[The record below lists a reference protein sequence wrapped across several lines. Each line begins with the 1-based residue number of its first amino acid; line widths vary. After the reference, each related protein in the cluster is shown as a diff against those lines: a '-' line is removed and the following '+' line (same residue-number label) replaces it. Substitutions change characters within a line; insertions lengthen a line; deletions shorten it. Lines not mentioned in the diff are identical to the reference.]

1 MGQFMPHNIPR
12 SRSTGA
18 PYGVIEC
25 KNRTIAMERI
35 GRYEIVSELG
45 RGAMGVVYRAR
56 DPKIGRE
63 VAVKTIRLGNHADPS
78 EIGELRLRLFREAQS
93 AGRLSHP
100 GIVTIFDVDEK
111 DGLAFITMELVEGE
125 QLSHSRAS
133 RLEIG
138 RKIEFLNELL
148 GMAGSALD
156 YAHSRG
162 IVHRDI
168 KPANIMVTQSGIK
181 LMDFG
186 VAHIASSQLTR
197 TGTMVGTPNYMSPEQ
212 VRGDPVDGR
221 SDQFSLAVIVYELL
235 TGKKPFDTGNVTSTI
250 YRLVNQDP
258 DAPRRLEPSISP
270 ELERVLLRA
279 MSKDPAKRF
288 GSCGAFAKAF
298 ASMPRMPTQNAAA
311 PAEIRREP
319 SSDGDETV
327 ADVPSPVV
335 VVADETLASSP
346 THRLP
351 DSTRQIPRGRK
362 LNRTLDPSESR
373 EPARPGGARWPF
385 VIFVLLLVAV
395 GTLSVLLVRYPGLL
409 EDPQTLVDAMLG
421 AEQLSSEPTQT
432 AEPGP
437 IETISASP
445 PLESVVPVSDP
456 VEVANGPAIEVP
468 APASTSTET
477 ANEQSGAGDGVED
490 AREFQPDGQTR
501 LAFETAVV
509 TFTSFADGVQVSVDE
524 NPEWRCVTPC
534 APMEL
539 PVGEHSVVA
548 NREGYGLQRRT
559 ITVDQ
564 AGMTVDLWLEPRQSA
579 LVIGSDP
586 TGGKIFVDG
595 RDTGKVTANQ
605 VFVSP
610 GRHSIRIVKGSLE
623 ASRTIDVQANE
634 TQYLDFRLGTN

>member
-1 MGQFMPHNIPR
+1 MHHNIPR
-12 SRSTGA
+12 RPITA
-18 PYGVIEC
+18 VADTVIEC

-63 VAVKTIRLGNHADPS
+63 VAVKTIRLGNHADAS

-125 QLSHSRAS
+125 QLSRSRAAS
-133 RLEIG
+133 LEIG
-138 RKIEFLNELL
+138 PKIAFLNELL

-168 KPANIMVTQSGIK
+168 KPANIMVTESGIK
-181 LMDFG
+181 IMDFG

-250 YRLVNQDP
+250 YRLVNEDP
-258 DAPRRLEPSISP
+258 HAPRTLAPNVSP

-288 GSCGAFAKAF
+288 SSCGAFARAF
-298 ASMPRMPTQNAAA
+298 ASTPRMPTQSAA
-311 PAEIRREP
+311 PPAESPREP
-319 SSDGDETV
+319 NSDEDETA
-327 ADVPSPVV
+327 ADVSSPVV
-335 VVADETLASSP
+335 VLADETLASSP
-346 THRLP
+346 ARRLP
-351 DSTRQIPRGRK
+351 DSTRQIPRGRR
-362 LNRTLDPSESR
+362 LNRTLDPAQPR
-373 EPARPGGARWPF
+373 EPARPGGSRWPV
-385 VIFVLLLVAV
+385 VIFVLLLVAI

-409 EDPQTLVDAMLG
+409 EDPQTFIDAILG
-421 AEQLSSEPTQT
+421 TDLSSPQP
-432 AEPGP
+432 A
-437 IETISASP
+437 
-445 PLESVVPVSDP
+445 VPVEPEPASLVAVPPALAVEVPVADP
-456 VEVANGPAIEVP
+456 VEVGTAPSSEVLAPVAEPAEIAQEK
-468 APASTSTET
+468 
-477 ANEQSGAGDGVED
+477 SGAGDED
-490 AREFQPDGQTR
+490 FPASQANPQAQ
-501 LAFETAVV
+501 LASTMALV
-509 TFTSFADGVQVSVDE
+509 TFTSFVDRVQVSVDE
-524 NPEWRCVTPC
+524 NPAWRCVTPC
-534 APMEL
+534 EPMQL

-559 ITVDQ
+559 ITVNQ
-564 AGMTVDLWLEPRQSA
+564 GNMTLDLWLEPRQSA
-579 LVIGSDP
+579 LVIGSEP
-586 TGGKIFVDG
+586 TGAKIFVDG
-595 RDTGKVTANQ
+595 RDTGKVTANR

-623 ASRTIDVQANE
+623 ASRTIEVQASE
-634 TQYLDFRLGTN
+634 TQHLNFRLGTN

>member
-1 MGQFMPHNIPR
+1 MPHNIPR
-12 SRSTGA
+12 SLITAVADS
-18 PYGVIEC
+18 VIEC

-63 VAVKTIRLGNHADPS
+63 VAVKTIRLGNHADAS

-100 GIVTIFDVDEK
+100 GIVTIFDIDER
-111 DGLAFITMELVEGE
+111 DGLTFITMELVEGE
-125 QLSHSRAS
+125 QLSDSRAAS
-133 RLEIG
+133 LEIG
-138 RKIEFLNELL
+138 PKIEFLNELL

-168 KPANIMVTQSGIK
+168 KPANIMVTESGIK
-181 LMDFG
+181 IMDFG

-235 TGKKPFDTGNVTSTI
+235 TGRKPFDTGNVTSTI
-250 YRLVNQDP
+250 YRLVNEDP
-258 DAPRRLEPSISP
+258 DTPRTLAPGISP

-279 MSKDPAKRF
+279 MSKDPANRF
-288 GSCGAFAKAF
+288 GSCGAFARAF
-298 ASMPRMPTQNAAA
+298 ASTPRMPTRSAVPSAGIA
-311 PAEIRREP
+311 REP

-327 ADVPSPVV
+327 ADVPAPVV
-335 VVADETLASSP
+335 VVADETVASVP
-346 THRLP
+346 PRRLP
-351 DSTRQIPRGRK
+351 DSTRQIPRGRTPD
-362 LNRTLDPSESR
+362 RTLDPAQSR
-373 EPARPGGARWPF
+373 GPARPGEARWP
-385 VIFVLLLVAV
+385 VAIFVLLLVAI
-395 GTLSVLLVRYPGLL
+395 GTLSVLLVRYPGLI
-409 EDPQTLVDAMLG
+409 EDPRTLIDAILG
-421 AEQLSSEPTQT
+421 TDRSSSQPAEA
-432 AEPGP
+432 AEPEP
-437 IETISASP
+437 ASTGAVPP
-445 PLESVVPVSDP
+445 PLEVEVPVSDA
-456 VEVANGPAIEVP
+456 VEVGNAPGAEVP
-468 APASTSTET
+468 APAGARAGVAEEEI
-477 ANEQSGAGDGVED
+477 AAGDGGED
-490 AREFQPDGQTR
+490 APGSQPVPQAR
-501 LAFETAVV
+501 LASTTALV
-509 TFTSFADGVQVSVDE
+509 TFTSFVDGVQVSVDE

-534 APMEL
+534 EPMQL

-559 ITVDQ
+559 ISVNQGD
-564 AGMTVDLWLEPRQSA
+564 MTLDLWLEPRQSA

-623 ASRTIDVQANE
+623 ASRTIEVQASE
-634 TQYLDFRLGTN
+634 TRHLNFRLGTN

>member
-1 MGQFMPHNIPR
+1 MTHNIAR
-12 SRSTGA
+12 SLITVMSGS
-18 PYGVIEC
+18 VIEC
-25 KNRTIAMERI
+25 KNHTIAMERI

-63 VAVKTIRLGNHADPS
+63 VAVKTIRLGNHADAS

-125 QLSHSRAS
+125 QLSNSRAAS
-133 RLEIG
+133 LEIG
-138 RKIEFLNELL
+138 PKIEFLNELL

-168 KPANIMVTQSGIK
+168 KPANIMVTESGIK
-181 LMDFG
+181 IMDFG

-235 TGKKPFDTGNVTSTI
+235 TGRKPFETGNVTSTI
-250 YRLVNQDP
+250 YRLVNEDP
-258 DAPRRLEPSISP
+258 HAPRTLAPSISP
-270 ELERVLLRA
+270 ALERVLLRA

-288 GSCGAFAKAF
+288 GSCGAFARAF
-298 ASMPRMPTQNAAA
+298 ASTPRMPTQNAAGS
-311 PAEIRREP
+311 AEIPGEP

-335 VVADETLASSP
+335 VIADATPASSP
-346 THRLP
+346 TRRLP
-351 DSTRQIPRGRK
+351 DPTRQIPHGRRP
-362 LNRTLDPSESR
+362 NRTLDPTRS
-373 EPARPGGARWPF
+373 GGSRWP
-385 VIFVLLLVAV
+385 VAIFVLLLVAI

-409 EDPQTLVDAMLG
+409 ENPQTLVDAILG
-421 AEQLSSEPTQT
+421 TDRSSSGPPAAGEP
-432 AEPGP
+432 E
-437 IETISASP
+437 SAPTVAVP
-445 PLESVVPVSDP
+445 PVLEVEVPVS
-456 VEVANGPAIEVP
+456 EPAEADSVPGAEVP
-468 APASTSTET
+468 APAVTPAEVGKD
-477 ANEQSGAGDGVED
+477 ESGAGDGVED
-490 AREFQPDGQTR
+490 VHESQPDSQTQ
-501 LAFETAVV
+501 LASSMALV
-509 TFTSFADGVQVSVDE
+509 TFTSFVDGVQVSVDE

-534 APMEL
+534 EPMQL

-559 ITVDQ
+559 ITVHQ
-564 AGMTVDLWLEPRQSA
+564 GGMTLDLWLEPRQSA

-623 ASRTIDVQANE
+623 ASRTIDVQASE
-634 TQYLDFRLGTN
+634 TQYLNFRLGTN

>member
-1 MGQFMPHNIPR
+1 MLHNIPR
-12 SRSTGA
+12 SPITAVADS
-18 PYGVIEC
+18 VIEC

-63 VAVKTIRLGNHADPS
+63 VAVKTIRLGNHADAS

-100 GIVTIFDVDEK
+100 GIVTIFDVDER

-125 QLSHSRAS
+125 QLSDSRAAS
-133 RLEIG
+133 LEIG
-138 RKIEFLNELL
+138 PKIEFLNELL

-168 KPANIMVTQSGIK
+168 KPANIMVTESGIK
-181 LMDFG
+181 IMDFG

-235 TGKKPFDTGNVTSTI
+235 TGKKPFDAGNVTSTI
-250 YRLVNQDP
+250 YRLVNEDP
-258 DAPRRLEPSISP
+258 DTPRTLAPGISP

-288 GSCGAFAKAF
+288 GSCGAFARAF
-298 ASMPRMPTQNAAA
+298 ASTPRMPAQSAA
-311 PAEIRREP
+311 PSAGIARGP

-335 VVADETLASSP
+335 VVADETVAGVP
-346 THRLP
+346 PRRLP
-351 DSTRQIPRGRK
+351 DSTRQIPRGRR
-362 LNRTLDPSESR
+362 LNRTLDPAQSR
-373 EPARPGGARWPF
+373 EPARPGGSRWPV
-385 VIFVLLLVAV
+385 VIFVLLLVAI
-395 GTLSVLLVRYPGLL
+395 GTLSVLLVRYPGLI
-409 EDPQTLVDAMLG
+409 EDPRTLIDALLG
-421 AEQLSSEPTQT
+421 TAPSSSQPAEA

-437 IETISASP
+437 DSSGPVPP
-445 PLESVVPVSDP
+445 PLNVELPVSDP
-456 VEVANGPAIEVP
+456 VEVASAPRAEVP
-468 APASTSTET
+468 APAV
-477 ANEQSGAGDGVED
+477 APAGVAEQGSAAGDGGED
-490 AREFQPDGQTR
+490 APGSQPVPQAG
-501 LAFETAVV
+501 LASTMALV
-509 TFTSFADGVQVSVDE
+509 TFTSFVDGVQVSVDE

-534 APMEL
+534 APMQL

-559 ITVDQ
+559 ITVNQGD
-564 AGMTVDLWLEPRQSA
+564 MTLDLWLEPRQSA

-623 ASRTIDVQANE
+623 ASRTIEVQASE
-634 TQYLDFRLGTN
+634 TRHLNFRLGTN

>member
-1 MGQFMPHNIPR
+1 MTHNIPR
-12 SRSTGA
+12 SRNTWA
-18 PYGVIEC
+18 ADGVIEC
-25 KNRTIAMERI
+25 KNRTIGMERI

-78 EIGELRLRLFREAQS
+78 EIGDLRLRLFREAQS

-111 DGLAFITMELVEGE
+111 DGLTFITMELVEGE
-125 QLSHSRAS
+125 QLSHSRAA

-168 KPANIMVTQSGIK
+168 KPANIMVTESGIK
-181 LMDFG
+181 IMDFG

-250 YRLVNQDP
+250 YRLVNADP
-258 DAPRRLEPSISP
+258 DGPRTLVPGISP

-298 ASMPRMPTQNAAA
+298 ASTPRMPAQSLTG
-311 PAEIRREP
+311 PTEFPREP
-319 SSDGDETV
+319 SSDGDETA

-335 VVADETLASSP
+335 VVADETLASG
-346 THRLP
+346 HARRLP
-351 DSTRQIPRGRK
+351 DSTRRIPRGRSP
-362 LNRTLDPSESR
+362 NRALDPSELHG
-373 EPARPGGARWPF
+373 PPRPGGARWP
-385 VIFVLLLVAV
+385 VAIFVLLLVAV
-395 GTLSVLLVRYPGLL
+395 GTLSVLLVRYPGLV
-409 EDPQTLVDAMLG
+409 EDPQALVDAILG
-421 AEQLSSEPTQT
+421 TEQPSLEPAAQAESEPGATV
-432 AEPGP
+432 AAP
-437 IETISASP
+437 SP
-445 PLESVVPVSDP
+445 PE
-456 VEVANGPAIEVP
+456 AEVP
-468 APASTSTET
+468 AFGPTE
-477 ANEQSGAGDGVED
+477 AGSGPVADVLLPELAPTEIADEESRAGDVPGV
-490 AREFQPDGQTR
+490 QPGSR
-501 LAFETAVV
+501 SESVSNMALV
-509 TFTSFADGVQVSVDE
+509 TFTSFVDGVQVSVDE
-524 NPEWRCVTPC
+524 NPEWRCITPC
-534 APMEL
+534 EPMQL

-548 NREGYGLQRRT
+548 NRQGYGLQRRT
-559 ITVDQ
+559 ITVSQ
-564 AGMTVDLWLEPRQSA
+564 AGMTLDLWLEPRQSA

-586 TGGKIFVDG
+586 AGGKIFIDG

-610 GRHSIRIVKGSLE
+610 GRHLIRIVKGSLE
-623 ASRTIDVQANE
+623 ASRTIDVQTSE
-634 TQYLDFRLGTN
+634 TQYLNFRLGTN

>member
-1 MGQFMPHNIPR
+1 
-12 SRSTGA
+12 
-18 PYGVIEC
+18 
-25 KNRTIAMERI
+25 MERI

-63 VAVKTIRLGNHADPS
+63 VAVKTIRLGNHADAS
-78 EIGELRLRLFREAQS
+78 EIGELRRRLFREAQS

-100 GIVTIFDVDEK
+100 GIVTIFDVDEE

-125 QLSHSRAS
+125 QLSHSRAAS
-133 RLEIG
+133 LEIG
-138 RKIEFLNELL
+138 PKIGFLNELL
-148 GMAGSALD
+148 GMAGAALD

-162 IVHRDI
+162 IIHRDI
-168 KPANIMVTQSGIK
+168 KPANIMVTEGGIK
-181 LMDFG
+181 IMDFG

-235 TGKKPFDTGNVTSTI
+235 TGRKPFDTGNVTSTI
-250 YRLVNQDP
+250 YRLVNEDP
-258 DAPRRLEPSISP
+258 DAPRTLAPSISR

-298 ASMPRMPTQNAAA
+298 ASAPRMPTHGAARR
-311 PAEIRREP
+311 AEIPGEP

-335 VVADETLASSP
+335 VAADETLASSP
-346 THRLP
+346 TRRLP
-351 DSTRQIPRGRK
+351 DSTRQIPHGRS
-362 LNRTLDPSESR
+362 LNRTLDPARSR
-373 EPARPGGARWPF
+373 EPARPGGSGWPV
-385 VIFVLLLVAV
+385 VIFVLLLAAI

-409 EDPQTLVDAMLG
+409 EDPQTLVDAILG
-421 AEQLSSEPTQT
+421 TNQSSAEPTAP

-437 IETISASP
+437 AP
-445 PLESVVPVSDP
+445 PLAVPPALEVEVPVSDP
-456 VEVANGPAIEVP
+456 IAPDSVPRTEVP
-468 APASTSTET
+468 APAVVPAGNAEAET
-477 ANEQSGAGDGVED
+477 GAGDGAED
-490 AREFQPDGQTR
+490 VPEFQSDSQIQ
-501 LAFETAVV
+501 LASTMALV
-509 TFTSFADGVQVSVDE
+509 TFTSFVDGVQVSVDE

-534 APMEL
+534 EPMEL

-548 NREGYGLQRRT
+548 NRKGYGLQRRT
-559 ITVDQ
+559 INVHQ
-564 AGMTVDLWLEPRQSA
+564 GEMSLDLWLQPRQSA

-623 ASRTIDVQANE
+623 ASRTIDVRASE
-634 TQYLDFRLGTN
+634 TQYLNFRLGTN